1 MAVAGGGA
9 STPFLAGDMSDGFL
23 NLRAGPGT
31 RYAVKARLVTGD
43 VIWVGAP
50 TNGWTR
56 VSVPRFRSDG
66 KDFTGWV
73 WNKHVVVDAEQSC
86 HTP

>member
-1 MAVAGGGA
+1 
-9 STPFLAGDMSDGFL
+9 MSDGFL